1 MAGVIDADTHI
12 AEPEAMWKFFD
23 EDMYPRRPVL
33 TSITDDTLY
42 GTRNKFWLIDGNI
55 FPKPSGKGGFRLV
68 TPAASTWKRN
78 GTTASWPAARSP
90 TSTCGSRTWTA
101 WESRPR

>member
-42 GTRNKFWLIDGNI
+42 GPATS
-55 FPKPSGKGGFRLV
+55 SGS
-68 TPAASTWKRN
+68 STA
-78 GTTASWPAARSP
+78 TSSRSP
-90 TSTCGSRTWTA
+90 RARAVSGW
-101 WESRPR
+101 